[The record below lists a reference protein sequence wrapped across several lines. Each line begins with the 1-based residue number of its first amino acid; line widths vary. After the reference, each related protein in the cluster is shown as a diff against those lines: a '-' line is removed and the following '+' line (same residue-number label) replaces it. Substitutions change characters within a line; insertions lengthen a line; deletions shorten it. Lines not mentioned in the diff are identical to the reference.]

1 MAWYGNCD
9 DIRADAEQE
18 GIECRHEREA
28 GRARERGC
36 WFSTS
41 PGHSGIPFGT
51 PITVDPSFEVSSASI
66 PNWLPLFSPSVEDL
80 TYFSIEHVI
89 VFFLYLNVFI
99 GIYTFIYLYI

>member
-1 MAWYGNCD
+1 M
-9 DIRADAEQE
+9 Q
-18 GIECRHEREA
+18 
-28 GRARERGC
+28 AREGGRKSAGKGLLV
-36 WFSTS
+36 FNV
-41 PGHSGIPFGT
+41 PG
-51 PITVDPSFEVSSASI
+51 ITVDPSFEVSSASI